1 MADTHKELTIVR
13 EYDAPRE
20 TVFKAW
26 TDPKL
31 VTQWW
36 GPEGVFTPICEV
48 DARPGGLIHIVMEAG
63 ETLGKFKGTQWP
75 MKGKFEEI
83 EAPSKIVFTAN
94 AIDNGKEILEHKT
107 TVTLEEVGNP
117 PSPEATEGHRT
128 KMTVHVVVTKIL
140 PGSEFAIAG
149 MEQGWNSQFDK
160 LGKFLA
166 K

>member
-1 MADTHKELTIVR
+1 MTDTQKELTFVR
-13 EYDAPRE
+13 EYNVPAER
-20 TVFKAW
+20 VFKAW

-36 GPEGVFTPICEV
+36 GPEGVFTPVCEV
-48 DARPGGLIHIVMEAG
+48 DAKPGGLIHIIMEAG
-63 ETLGKFKGTQWP
+63 ETLGEYKGTQWP
-75 MKGKFEEI
+75 MEGKFEEVT
-83 EAPSKIVFTAN
+83 EPSKLVFTSN
-94 AIDNGKEILEHKT
+94 AINQGKEIFQHRT
-107 TVTLEEVGNP
+107 TVTFDEK
-117 PSPEATEGHRT
+117 EGKT

-160 LGKFLA
+160 LGKFLV

>member
-1 MADTHKELTIVR
+1 MTDTQKELTIVR

-63 ETLGKFKGTQWP
+63 ETMGKFKGTQWP
-75 MKGKFEEI
+75 MQGKFEEI
-83 EAPSKIVFTAN
+83 EEPTKIVFTAN
-94 AIDNGKEILEHKT
+94 AINEGKEILQHRT
-107 TVTLEEVGNP
+107 TVTFDDLNNGK
-117 PSPEATEGHRT
+117 T
-128 KMTVHVVVTKIL
+128 KMTVHVAVTKIL

-160 LGKFLA
+160 LGKFLV
-166 K
+166 KNN